1 MMEVSTRYASYQ
13 KGKHPWL
20 DQIPSHWLE
29 KRAKVS
35 FREVDERSV
44 EGNEELLSVSHM
56 TGVTP
61 RSQKNVTMFKAASY
75 AGHKLCRPGDI
86 VINTMWAW
94 MGALGE
100 SRHTG
105 IVSPAYGVYR
115 LHREGAFAPCYLD
128 YLLRTRAYISEY
140 ICQST
145 GIRSSR
151 LRLYPDKFLRIPLL
165 QPPIEEQQ
173 SIVGY
178 LRAQDHEIAKLIRDK
193 RRLIELLNE
202 QKQIIIHRAVTRGL
216 NPDVP
221 LKPSGIDWLG
231 DVPAHWDVC
240 PLKAIGN
247 IQFSG
252 VDKHSHDDELPIRLC
267 NYTDVYKN
275 DFITSDMNFMVAT
288 ATDAEIIRFRLV
300 VGDVLLTKDS
310 ETPDDIGVPALVR
323 SVPESGVV
331 CGYHLAM
338 IRPKAMIAI
347 GEFIFRALSDRV
359 VARQFHLAANGVTR
373 FGLAKADVKRAV
385 IPLPGLNEQK
395 KICAHIAAEFAP
407 INESIAATER
417 EIALIRE
424 YRDRLISDVVTGQI
438 DVRGWQPSA
447 DETSENEELIDML
460 ADADEDGEI
469 GEDDADDE
477 HP

>member
-1 MMEVSTRYASYQ
+1 MREVSNRYASYQ
-13 KGKHPWL
+13 RGEHPWL

-35 FREVDERSV
+35 FREIDERSA

-115 LHREGAFAPCYLD
+115 LHREGTFVPGYLD
-128 YLLRTRAYISEY
+128 YLLRTCAYISEY

-178 LRAQDHEIAKLIRDK
+178 LRAQDHEIAKLIRSK

-202 QKQIIIHRAVTRGL
+202 QKQTIIHRAVTRGL

-221 LKPSGIDWLG
+221 LKPSGVDWLG

-247 IQFSG
+247 VQFSG
-252 VDKHSHDDELPIRLC
+252 VDKHSHDDELPIKLC

-288 ATDAEIIRFRLV
+288 ATEAEIMRFRLA

-310 ETPDDIGVPALVR
+310 ETPDDIGVPALVC
-323 SVPESGVV
+323 SVPESGAV

-347 GEFIFRALSDRV
+347 GEFIFRTLSDRV
-359 VARQFHLAANGVTR
+359 VARQFHIAANGVTR
-373 FGLAKADVKRAV
+373 FGLTKAEVKRAV

-407 INESIAATER
+407 INESIATTKR

-438 DVRGWQPSA
+438 DVRGWQPEPY
-447 DETSENEELIDML
+447 DESDAEPLTALSEV
-460 ADADEDGEI
+460 DENGESL
-469 GEDDADDE
+469 DDE
-477 HP
+477 EVSDV